1 MSKSGF
7 PQTFPVI
14 ETPRLILRDISQEDA
29 AEIFK
34 NFSDPDIAKWFFE
47 EPFTEIGQ
55 VDQIIAEFQG
65 DFLRKTGLT
74 WAMILKEN
82 STCIGTCG
90 YGDVEIN
97 NRGEI
102 GFDLAKEHWGK
113 GLMGE
118 GLTSIIEYG
127 FKALDLTS
135 VEAHTYSNN
144 SRAIAL
150 LKKLGFH
157 LDDTNED
164 SSYFTLSRES
174 WRCPKP

>member
-7 PQTFPVI
+7 PQTFPII

-47 EPFTEIGQ
+47 APFTEIEQ
-55 VDQIIAEFQG
+55 VNQIIAEFQG

-82 STCIGTCG
+82 NTCIGTCG

-97 NRGEI
+97 NHGEI

-113 GLMGE
+113 GLMVE
-118 GLTSIIEYG
+118 GLTSIIDYG
-127 FKALDLTS
+127 FEGLNLTS

-144 SRAIAL
+144 LRAIFL

-157 LDDTNED
+157 LDNITED
-164 SSYFTLSRES
+164 SSYFILSRAS
-174 WRCPKP
+174 WR